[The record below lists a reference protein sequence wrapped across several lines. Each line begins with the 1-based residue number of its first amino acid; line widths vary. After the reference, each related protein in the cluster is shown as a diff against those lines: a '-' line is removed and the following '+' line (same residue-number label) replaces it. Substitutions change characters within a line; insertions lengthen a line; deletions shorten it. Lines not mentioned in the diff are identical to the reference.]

1 MHIRI
6 ILKAFEKYKYLDI
19 AFFLQSCRYVSNFK
33 HEQSCLK
40 ATGLYDDL
48 LFLSSLL
55 HIFYFIFN
63 APT

>member
-19 AFFLQSCRYVSNFK
+19 AFFLQSCRYVSN
-33 HEQSCLK
+33 EQSCLK

-55 HIFYFIFN
+55 HVF
-63 APT
+63 